1 MYQVGGYLRL
11 DIAARSLMLKNPTMG
26 ESLVI
31 AAHGKMASFFGY
43 LIVYKGALQK
53 DQVVIRKG

>member
-1 MYQVGGYLRL
+1 
-11 DIAARSLMLKNPTMG
+11 MLKNPTMG

-31 AAHGKMASFFGY
+31 TAHGKMASFFGY

-53 DQVVIRKG
+53 DQVVIRKV